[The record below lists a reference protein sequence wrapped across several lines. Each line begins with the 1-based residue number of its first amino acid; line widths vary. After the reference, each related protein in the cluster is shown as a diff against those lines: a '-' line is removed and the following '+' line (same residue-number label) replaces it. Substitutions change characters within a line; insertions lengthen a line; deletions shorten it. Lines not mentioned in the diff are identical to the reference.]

1 MGISNYAPQTG
12 RMLKEDDTV
21 LNVADAIESIKT
33 TAEAGATSAKQD
45 TGNTSLASILAKI
58 IAAPATEAKQDAANA
73 SLANIK
79 TAVESI
85 IGAEVDDAQ
94 TASFVSTDAQYTP
107 KTITFS
113 RPDAPARVH
122 FIYITNESEET
133 DVHVFVRDAKTDLA
147 DIVIGKNYYT
157 VSKKES
163 ILGVETE
170 GYLIALEGLFVRGDC
185 KLIIV
190 NDAALTVDFDV
201 TVELYAGW

>member
-1 MGISNYAPQTG
+1 MAAVFVTQIQRFLGAAAERAALDTTG
-12 RMLKEDDTV
+12 LLSGSTFFET
-21 LNVADAIESIKT
+21 
-33 TAEAGATSAKQD
+33 D
-45 TGNTSLASILAKI
+45 TGLLYVFGGGAWNVKNTQVTSDTL
-58 IAAPATEAKQDAANA
+58 TD
-73 SLANIK
+73 IK

>member
-1 MGISNYAPQTG
+1 MGLKNMAIGSG
-12 RMLKEDDTV
+12 RLYKEDGSV
-21 LNVADAIESIKT
+21 VNQADLLAAIKI
-33 TAEAGATSAKQD
+33 AVEANSLPSGAATS
-45 TGNTSLASILAKI
+45 
-58 IAAPATEAKQDAANA
+58 AKQDAANA